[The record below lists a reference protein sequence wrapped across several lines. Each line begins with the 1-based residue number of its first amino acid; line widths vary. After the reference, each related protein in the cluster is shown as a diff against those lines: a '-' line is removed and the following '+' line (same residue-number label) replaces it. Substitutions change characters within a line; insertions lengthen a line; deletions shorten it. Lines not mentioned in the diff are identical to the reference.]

1 MYEENGRTKQNS
13 IVKTQ
18 TKAKQMTNS
27 TTEKSRLYIEIIT
40 RWGKGLALRN
50 LARIHAF
57 KKPWKMIGK
66 PIAETKYVVYAYKPN
81 TWIQK

>member
-40 RWGKGLALRN
+40 R
-50 LARIHAF
+50 
-57 KKPWKMIGK
+57 
-66 PIAETKYVVYAYKPN
+66 
-81 TWIQK
+81 